1 MTVEF
6 QFCIGPL
13 NTVCGHSLQNRVTP
27 SPQSPPCAEHSQHG
41 VTLKVLVI
49 LSDQQTHFI
58 KDKAAPSMYE
68 LTYAAI
74 IFGPILWTRVV
85 TCSMFPFLLR
95 EVHD

>member
-1 MTVEF
+1 MGIRCKTE
-6 QFCIGPL
+6 L
-13 NTVCGHSLQNRVTP
+13 RHHHSR
-27 SPQSPPCAEHSQHG
+27 QSPPCAEHSQHG

-58 KDKAAPSMYE
+58 KDKAAPSMYD

>member
-1 MTVEF
+1 
-6 QFCIGPL
+6 
-13 NTVCGHSLQNRVTP
+13 
-27 SPQSPPCAEHSQHG
+27 
-41 VTLKVLVI
+41 
-49 LSDQQTHFI
+49 
-58 KDKAAPSMYE
+58 MYD